1 MNTKLFHLSYPG
13 LVLLVLLSACSG
25 GGISVSVQGPVI
37 SPLPPLPPP
46 QGSEAIT
53 AHGVITGLGGVTIN
67 NVRYATNATTVTV
80 NGQPAALSDLMHGQ
94 IITVSGRI
102 NSDGQS
108 GTADSI
114 LFDANLIG
122 PLENLDAA
130 NGRLTVMGQTVIS
143 DSDTLFGAGIDPV
156 TYAGLSVGSNVQIS
170 GYVDAAGAIRSTRI
184 DPDTANAELQ
194 ISGKV
199 AGLDLANLLFKVNG
213 LTIDYSGAIFVDL
226 PGGAPSNGM
235 MVKAIGTMS
244 SGLFIVERLVTAPG
258 LGGSTG
264 QRVQTAGLITRFNS
278 SADFDIN
285 NFAAAVNAGTAFL
298 NGDAGDLALNAE
310 LVIDGD
316 FASGGHITANRITF
330 GHIVNDTATLS
341 FDFSGFTEINVPTVF
356 NVAVTQGSD
365 FSVQV
370 VVDADAASRVQV
382 TQTGTRLNIALSS
395 GNGNIETLKAFV
407 TMPVLNKIDLT
418 GVANASLNGFNQ
430 AQMTVNVGG
439 VSRLQGNALMINAL
453 TANIS
458 GVSLLDL
465 GNIRPIGNAS
475 IDVSGVSQATLN
487 MDVGSTMTGSVGTG
501 QGTGL
506 STLFYYGTNV
516 TVNVTTDALSS
527 VVKLG
532 ETRS

>member
-53 AHGVITGLGGVTIN
+53 AHGVITGLGGVTVN
-67 NVRYATNATTVTV
+67 NVRYATNATNVMV
-80 NGQPAALSDLMHGQ
+80 NGQPGALSDLRHGQ
-94 IITVSGRI
+94 IIKVSGRI

-130 NGRLTVMGQTVIS
+130 NGRLTIMGQTVIS

-316 FASGGHITANRITF
+316 FASGGRITANRITF

-370 VVDADAASRVQV
+370 VVDADATSRVQV

-516 TVNVTTDALSS
+516 TVNVTTDLLSS
-527 VVKLG
+527 VIKLG
-532 ETRS
+532 ETRP